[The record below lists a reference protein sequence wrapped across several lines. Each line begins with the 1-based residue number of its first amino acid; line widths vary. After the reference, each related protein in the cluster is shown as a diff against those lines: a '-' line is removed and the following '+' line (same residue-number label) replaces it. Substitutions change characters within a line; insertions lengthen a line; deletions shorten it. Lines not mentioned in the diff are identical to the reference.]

1 MMLISIIQVFN
12 ISIIWIFNI
21 SIIYIFKVVIRTV
34 TSNFNELVNNFWQ
47 QAKPKNLFCNCTFAL
62 YAVSCTQSVLD
73 KHKTVKK
80 LQKYMGRPDLWQM
93 RARGEVWAPIHRGP
107 KPGPVSDHHVYISLF
122 CHILSPP
129 DDTLFVRDIISIVL
143 RCPRD
148 LPIHELWGCWF
159 CPGHMLNGDL
169 GGVGWDPFSPSQSTP
184 QLSKGSH
191 RFILEQ
197 VFAGTLSEL
206 YPPLCITGNQQLTWD
221 WCLRTEHGA

>member
-1 MMLISIIQVFN
+1 MQF
-12 ISIIWIFNI
+12 
-21 SIIYIFKVVIRTV
+21 R
-34 TSNFNELVNNFWQ
+34 
-47 QAKPKNLFCNCTFAL
+47 
-62 YAVSCTQSVLD
+62 D
-73 KHKTVKK
+73 KTA
-80 LQKYMGRPDLWQM
+80 Y
-93 RARGEVWAPIHRGP
+93 VWGLRYRWDPSLSRNPVPRFPHFMPPWP
-107 KPGPVSDHHVYISLF
+107 KPGSVSDHHVYISLF

-148 LPIHELWGCWF
+148 LLIHELWGCWF

>member
-1 MMLISIIQVFN
+1 MHFCPLRCIMRSIS
-12 ISIIWIFNI
+12 SILKHWINT
-21 SIIYIFKVVIRTV
+21 KT
-34 TSNFNELVNNFWQ
+34 
-47 QAKPKNLFCNCTFAL
+47 AKNLHRMA
-62 YAVSCTQSVLD
+62 
-73 KHKTVKK
+73 
-80 LQKYMGRPDLWQM
+80 RPELWQI
-93 RARGEVWAPIHRGP
+93 RGEVWAPIHRGP

-159 CPGHMLNGDL
+159 CPGHTLNGDL